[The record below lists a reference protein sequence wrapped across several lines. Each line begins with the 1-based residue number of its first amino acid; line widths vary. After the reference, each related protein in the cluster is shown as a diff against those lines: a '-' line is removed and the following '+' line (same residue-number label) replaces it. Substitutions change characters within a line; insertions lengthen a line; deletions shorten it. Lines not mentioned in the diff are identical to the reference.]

1 MFRDLVTV
9 SATTYRFVG
18 CYVLLRDCFIMLLP
32 CHLGAYLA
40 VAPAAAAAGC
50 LRSHGVQGPTVR
62 QTTFICADDTLL
74 GLSQWIGSLFCP
86 ALEASRWPLETSS
99 ALYCYIVLYCV
110 V

>member
-1 MFRDLVTV
+1 MPLHFRDTTRRRAERDV
-9 SATTYRFVG
+9 SCISHVSGFGNGFCNNLFVG

-50 LRSHGVQGPTVR
+50 LRLHGVQGPTVR

-74 GLSQWIGSLFCP
+74 RSLSVDWFSLFAP
-86 ALEASRWPLETSS
+86 P
-99 ALYCYIVLYCV
+99 
-110 V
+110 